1 MYIGAIGFRFS
12 TRNTTKVS
20 RNICRNV
27 CNAKNTDFFCTDICA
42 LLKNWQT
49 AKFSD
54 ESETLVGIQF
64 LQSRGSDDY
73 HF

>member
-1 MYIGAIGFRFS
+1 MSGKNVYWGHRFPFQHKKYHKSFQKYLQKCMQCKKYGFF
-12 TRNTTKVS
+12 
-20 RNICRNV
+20 
-27 CNAKNTDFFCTDICA
+27 

-49 AKFSD
+49 AKFPD